1 MIIARIESLILE
13 AGMDDALTRAN
24 AYIKAGADGIMIHS
38 RHKDPAEIIEFM
50 SKFRAKDQSPVVV
63 VPQFNSVTIEEFI
76 EMGVN
81 VVVTANHML
90 RSAYPAMLKVAT
102 SVLKNGRT
110 LEAEPDCM
118 SIKEILEFIPGTKT
132 SLNTKSFIDTLIQNQ
147 YTHLCVV
154 PCSFAKYVINEAIN
168 NDGIEYLPAASE
180 AVACSIAAGLKMA
193 GKKPIVIVQS
203 SGMTNMGSCIT
214 SLIKP
219 YGVTFPIL
227 TSWRSYKEGDSEI
240 QHKHLATELPKLINA
255 YGYEHCILDNQNLEN
270 AISQINDCN
279 ESNIICIIEKDSF
292 EKADLHDKHQLDL
305 SNYIPRSEFLIG
317 LNQEFSGTDTLFIG
331 TTGNAAREM
340 YSFMP
345 DTNNF
350 YMAGN
355 MGGALSVGFG
365 AAKAGK
371 KLLFVVVMLNL

>member
-1 MIIARIESLILE
+1 M
-13 AGMDDALTRAN
+13 
-24 AYIKAGADGIMIHS
+24 
-38 RHKDPAEIIEFM
+38 
-50 SKFRAKDQSPVVV
+50 
-63 VPQFNSVTIEEFI
+63 
-76 EMGVN
+76 
-81 VVVTANHML
+81 
-90 RSAYPAMLKVAT
+90 
-102 SVLKNGRT
+102 
-110 LEAEPDCM
+110 
-118 SIKEILEFIPGTKT
+118 
-132 SLNTKSFIDTLIQNQ
+132 SLNTKSFIDSLIQNQ

-168 NDGIEYLPAASE
+168 NDDIEYLPAASE

-279 ESNIICIIEKDSF
+279 ENNIICIIKKDSF
-292 EKADLHDKHQLDL
+292 EKVDLHDKHQLDL

-317 LNQEFSGTDTLFIG
+317 LNQEFGGTDILFIG

-371 KLLFVVVMLNL
+371 KVVVCGGDAEFVMHMGGITTAGRDANQVNLTYILFDNEQNKSTGGQNSYQKHLDYINLAVNSGFNVENNIVREVEDLKSFVKHIKGLKFIHVKCGLDEETPRPPLDEVKKSKF